1 LSEEHRGTITWAQVQ
16 REAAQRLSAAGVDDA
31 ALESRRLV
39 EAATGAEGAD
49 YILELNEDATVKRLG
64 AFDSMLSRRI
74 AGEPLQYVIGS
85 WSFRTLDLLVNPDV
99 LIPRPETEYLVEL
112 ALGELAKFGQT
123 RGERLVA
130 VDMGT
135 GSGAIGLSLAAEH
148 ERVEVWLTD
157 LSSAALGIARSNLA
171 GIGGSAAVRVRV
183 SEGYWFEALPAEL
196 QGTVSLIA
204 SNPPYV
210 CTNDE
215 LPVSVADWE
224 PTGALFSGEDGLDD
238 IRQILAG
245 ASRWLRPGGCLVM
258 ELAPDQ
264 QERVVELAGQ
274 AGLKNPIVM
283 RDQYGQAR
291 VLVAQS

>member
-1 LSEEHRGTITWAQVQ
+1 MSEGQGVPISWARVQ
-16 REAAQRLSAAGVDDA
+16 REAAHQLTAAGISDA
-31 ALESRRLV
+31 DLEARRLV

-49 YILELNEDATVKRLG
+49 YILELHENATVKRLG
-64 AFDSMLSRRI
+64 AFDAMLLRRI

-85 WSFRTLDLLVNPDV
+85 WSFRTLDLLVNSDV

-112 ALGELAKFGQT
+112 ALRELAKLGAA
-123 RGERLVA
+123 RDERLVA

-171 GIGGSAAVRVRV
+171 GIGRSAAVRVRV
-183 SEGYWFEALPAEL
+183 SEGSWFDALPAEL

-210 CTNDE
+210 CTSAE
-215 LPVSVADWE
+215 LPLSVADWE

-238 IRQILAG
+238 IRQILSG

-264 QERVVELAGQ
+264 AERAVELAAQ
-274 AGLKNPIVM
+274 AGLNGPTVM
-283 RDQYGQAR
+283 SDQYGQAR
-291 VLVAQS
+291 VLIARS

>member
-1 LSEEHRGTITWAQVQ
+1 LSEEQGVPISWARVQ
-16 REAAQRLSAAGVDDA
+16 REAAHQLTGAGIDDA
-31 ALESRRLV
+31 DLEARRLV

-49 YILELNEDATVKRLG
+49 YVLELHENATVKRLG
-64 AFDSMLSRRI
+64 AFDAMLSRRI

-85 WSFRTLDLLVNPDV
+85 WSFRTLDLLVNSDV

-112 ALGELAKFGQT
+112 ALGELAELEPA
-123 RGERLVA
+123 RGEQLVA

-148 ERVEVWLTD
+148 DGVEVWLTD

-183 SEGYWFEALPAEL
+183 SEGSWFDALPAEL

-204 SNPPYV
+204 SNPPYI
-210 CTNDE
+210 CTNDK
-215 LPVSVADWE
+215 LPLSVLDWE
-224 PTGALFSGEDGLDD
+224 PTTALFSGADGLDD

-245 ASRWLRPGGCLVM
+245 AARWLRPGGRLVM

-264 QERVVELAGQ
+264 QERVVELA
-274 AGLKNPIVM
+274 AESGLKSPIVM
-283 RDQYGQAR
+283 RDQYGQSR
-291 VLVAQS
+291 VLIART